1 MTELDLTTLT
11 ERTRNHKRRLVEIVS
26 PPVCTER
33 ALHYTQAY
41 KANID
46 KPVVLRRALALAHH
60 LEQRTI
66 WIDNDELIVGN
77 QGAYLR
83 AAPIF
88 PEYTMDWVVKEINE
102 LAERPGA
109 GFSVSEKDKA
119 IIHEIAPFWAG
130 QTVRDRCYALFSD
143 DQKALLDSG
152 IIKAEGNMNSG
163 DAHMAVD
170 YELVLQVGIAGVR
183 QKVAERRQRLDLA
196 DWGDLHREQ
205 FLKSVDISFGAL
217 TAHIRRYADLAR
229 QMASTEGRTE
239 RRDELL
245 KIAENCDLIAEQ
257 PPKTF
262 WQALQLCYFI
272 QLFLQIESNGHS
284 VSFGRMDQYLYP

>member
-196 DWGDLHREQ
+196 DWEDLHREQ
-205 FLKSVDISFGAL
+205 FLKSVDISF
-217 TAHIRRYADLAR
+217 R
-229 QMASTEGRTE
+229 ST
-239 RRDELL
+239 DC
-245 KIAENCDLIAEQ
+245 AYS
-257 PPKTF
+257 P
-262 WQALQLCYFI
+262 LC
-272 QLFLQIESNGHS
+272 
-284 VSFGRMDQYLYP
+284 